1 MYNIVVYH
9 DKCCDGKMSAAVARH
24 FLNKC
29 SIKTEYRAHDYNN
42 EKQVEELFRFAQ
54 DKPINRIFI
63 VDFSFPTNVLNALA
77 MNCEQVVVLDHHASA
92 IDKIQINEL
101 RSNVVCILD
110 REFAGCML
118 TWRYFSN
125 NKLTYEEFPKPVK
138 LVGVRDLWLDRWQM
152 RWPEAKALYASLTT
166 KPLEYFN
173 QLLDDYLEF
182 TPGTFREKLIDK
194 ALAEGKVALK
204 VLDELR
210 LANLSTAVDLKIEYP
225 VGETPRHLLVQL
237 NYLPYQVISEHAELV
252 KHEYDCVITANLVNE
267 DTVKLSFRSK
277 DGWAKPLAL
286 YLNENGGGHANAAG
300 CELTTE
306 EFNSFVKNK
315 KV

>member
-77 MNCEQVVVLDHHASA
+77 MQCEQVVVLDHHASA
-92 IDKIQINEL
+92 IDKIQITEL

-210 LANLSTAVDLKIEYP
+210 LDNLSTSKDLNITYSFC
-225 VGETPRHLLVQL
+225 GETEHLLVQL
-237 NYLPYQVISEHAELV
+237 NYLPYQVISEHAEIV
-252 KHEYDCVITANLVNE
+252 KEEYDCVITANLISE
-267 DTVKLSFRSK
+267 DQVKLSFRSK
-277 DGWAKPLAL
+277 DSWAKPLAL
-286 YLNENGGGHANAAG
+286 ALSSKGGGHPNSAG
-300 CELTTE
+300 CVISTS
-306 EFNSFVKNK
+306 EFNSFVKSR